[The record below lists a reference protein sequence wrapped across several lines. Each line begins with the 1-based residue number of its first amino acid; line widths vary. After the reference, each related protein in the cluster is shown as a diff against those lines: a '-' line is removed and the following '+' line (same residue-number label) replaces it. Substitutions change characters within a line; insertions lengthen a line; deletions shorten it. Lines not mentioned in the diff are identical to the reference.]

1 MITLNTN
8 TATFYLHDD
17 GTVCDAP
24 ESNALFGEIYSNVLF
39 DTLEA
44 FLTTNIVTSIISEDG
59 YKFDVTNDVV
69 FNDDMSFDSLQS
81 AVEALQ
87 S

>member
-8 TATFYLHDD
+8 TATFYLHDN

-24 ESNALFGEIYSNVLF
+24 EGNALFGDIDANVLF
-39 DTLEA
+39 DTLDV
-44 FLTTNIVTSIISEDG
+44 FLESNTVTSITSEDG
-59 YKFDVTNDVV
+59 YKFAVTNDVV
-69 FNDDMSFDSLQS
+69 FNDDMSFDSLQL
-81 AVEALQ
+81 AVEVLQ

>member
-1 MITLNTN
+1 MIKLNTN

-17 GTVCDAP
+17 GTVCDAH

-44 FLTTNIVTSIISEDG
+44 FLVNNIVTSIISEDG
-59 YKFDVTNDVV
+59 YKFVVTNDIV

>member
-1 MITLNTN
+1 MIKLNTN

-17 GTVCDAP
+17 GTVCDAH

-44 FLTTNIVTSIISEDG
+44 FLATNTVTSIISEDG
-59 YKFDVTNDVV
+59 YKFDVTNDIV

>member
-1 MITLNTN
+1 MIKLNTN

-17 GTVCDAP
+17 GTVCDAH

-44 FLTTNIVTSIISEDG
+44 FLATNTVTSIISEDG

>member
-8 TATFYLHDD
+8 TATFYLHDN

-24 ESNALFGEIYSNVLF
+24 EGNALFGDIDANVLF
-39 DTLEA
+39 DTLDV
-44 FLTTNIVTSIISEDG
+44 FLESNTVTSITSEDG
-59 YKFDVTNDVV
+59 YKFAVTNDVV

-81 AVEALQ
+81 AVEVLQ